1 MIRRL
6 VVLLT
11 FLLLLPAVRSVVSND
26 HVLGSNRPQLL
37 EEPNPIIVDI
47 NGYGDHTTIEEAID
61 SSSHGD
67 VIEIWEGR
75 YPENILIHRDITLR
89 GNGTSSTVIDGKGMG
104 NVITILS
111 GQVIIMDLVITN
123 SGAYGSGVDMRGSLN
138 CVIRGNRISNCGFG
152 ISGDLDRSGNNS
164 ILSNVIHDCSE
175 AAIWIEGNNNNISGN
190 KINDSRT
197 GVAVNGFNNSIF
209 NNTIKK
215 NQIGIS
221 MGKLQ
226 NEVLIMGNS
235 YTMSN
240 SLDRLVEGSLTPSI
254 SNSKALLL
262 SGGGMTLAD
271 HSTQAQT
278 PGSHWN
284 STLNGGRKWN
294 WAVLQDQ
301 SQIPGFPT
309 TEQYWINSL
318 NGAKVLNGMI
328 NGTGGQTILIAIG
341 SVVVGIIL
349 NKKKKKPI
357 VAPEQPEIITSD
369 QWPYQR

>member
-1 MIRRL
+1 M
-6 VVLLT
+6 
-11 FLLLLPAVRSVVSND
+11 
-26 HVLGSNRPQLL
+26 
-37 EEPNPIIVDI
+37 
-47 NGYGDHTTIEEAID
+47 
-61 SSSHGD
+61 
-67 VIEIWEGR
+67 IEIWEGR